1 MTTLEA
7 VIEIGSTGIRLS
19 IADVQDSGSWTFIDH
34 AELPIALG
42 WDVFTTGL
50 VSRETLLQCL
60 QILSRFKEQT
70 NTYEIPSE
78 HITVIATSALREA
91 ANRDTVL
98 DRILIKTGLAVKII
112 DGLEEN
118 RLMYIAIMHGL
129 KEQTQR
135 FKTQNSVIID
145 VGGGST
151 ELMLFN
157 KGEMVAVHSLRL
169 GTIIIEQH
177 IKSMM
182 GSDKD
187 IRRFLEEYINNM
199 GVNLNKEL
207 ALSEI
212 NQVIAFGPEARL
224 AAQTVGKQISDNC
237 WTINRK
243 KFATFVETIQKYT
256 EEEKIARFKISY
268 AEAQALNINLLTYKL
283 FVNQTGAEEILV
295 LKSSLHEGIIISKYS
310 APNTDLQENFFSQV
324 VASALNL
331 CRKYSVDEAHATYVH
346 NLALKLYDAMKE
358 ELGFT
363 GRERLLLEV
372 AALLHDVGSFIRAG
386 NHELHSLY
394 IIANSEIFGLSKEE
408 MTIVSHV
415 ARYHKGAPPTAAD
428 PKFHALSP
436 KDRITVQKLAA
447 IVRIADAFDRGHKQ
461 KIKNLKIQF
470 QNENMYLTTKDIHD
484 TTLERNA
491 LAEKADLFQNIFG
504 YKVIL
509 N

>member
-1 MTTLEA
+1 MTTQEA

-19 IADVQDSGSWTFIDH
+19 IADVQDSENWTFIDH

-60 QILSRFKEQT
+60 QILSRFKEQIT
-70 NTYEIPSE
+70 TYEIPTE

-91 ANRDTVL
+91 INRDTVL

-118 RLMYIAIMHGL
+118 RLMYIAVLHGL
-129 KEQTQR
+129 KDQISR
-135 FKTQNSVIID
+135 FKTQNSIIID

-151 ELMLFN
+151 EMMLFN

-182 GSDKD
+182 GSQKD

-212 NQVIAFGPEARL
+212 NQIIAIGQEARL
-224 AAQTVGKQISDNC
+224 AAQIAGKQISDNC

-243 KFATFVETIQKYT
+243 KFASFVENIQKYT
-256 EEEKIARFKISY
+256 EEEKIAKFKISY

-283 FVNQTGAEEILV
+283 FINQTGAEDILV

-310 APNTDLQENFFSQV
+310 APNTELQENFFSQV

-331 CRKYSVDEAHATYVH
+331 CRKYSVDEKHATYVR
-346 NLALKLYDAMKE
+346 NTALKL
-358 ELGFT
+358 
-363 GRERLLLEV
+363 
-372 AALLHDVGSFIRAG
+372 
-386 NHELHSLY
+386 
-394 IIANSEIFGLSKEE
+394 
-408 MTIVSHV
+408 
-415 ARYHKGAPPTAAD
+415 
-428 PKFHALSP
+428 
-436 KDRITVQKLAA
+436 
-447 IVRIADAFDRGHKQ
+447 
-461 KIKNLKIQF
+461 
-470 QNENMYLTTKDIHD
+470 
-484 TTLERNA
+484 
-491 LAEKADLFQNIFG
+491 
-504 YKVIL
+504 
-509 N
+509 

>member
-1 MTTLEA
+1 MLTCRIAEA
-7 VIEIGSTGIRLS
+7 
-19 IADVQDSGSWTFIDH
+19 DH

-135 FKTQNSVIID
+135 FKIQNSVIID

-243 KFATFVETIQKYT
+243 KFATFVETIQ
-256 EEEKIARFKISY
+256 
-268 AEAQALNINLLTYKL
+268 
-283 FVNQTGAEEILV
+283 
-295 LKSSLHEGIIISKYS
+295 
-310 APNTDLQENFFSQV
+310 
-324 VASALNL
+324 
-331 CRKYSVDEAHATYVH
+331 RK
-346 NLALKLYDAMKE
+346 N
-358 ELGFT
+358 
-363 GRERLLLEV
+363 RQ
-372 AALLHDVGSFIRAG
+372 I
-386 NHELHSLY
+386 
-394 IIANSEIFGLSKEE
+394 
-408 MTIVSHV
+408 
-415 ARYHKGAPPTAAD
+415 
-428 PKFHALSP
+428 
-436 KDRITVQKLAA
+436 
-447 IVRIADAFDRGHKQ
+447 
-461 KIKNLKIQF
+461 
-470 QNENMYLTTKDIHD
+470 
-484 TTLERNA
+484 
-491 LAEKADLFQNIFG
+491 
-504 YKVIL
+504 
-509 N
+509 